1 MTDEANKKGPESTR
15 RKFLTA
21 TTALAGA
28 ALAGLPGAA
37 EAQRKRN
44 PKRGGTLRFGTRDN
58 SVGLDTH
65 RNFIYFVSQPLAGMT
80 GGLLDF
86 DASME
91 PIPAI
96 AREWDA
102 VQGPQDL
109 DLQAASGRG
118 IPQRRDDRCR
128 RRSSGTS
135 SASSIPRSA
144 IPSTARR

>member
-28 ALAGLPGAA
+28 ALAGLPGVA

-44 PKRGGTLRFGTRDN
+44 PKRGGTVRFGTRDD

-65 RNFIYFVSQPLAGMT
+65 RNFIYFVSQPLAGTT

-86 DASME
+86 DARME
-91 PIPAI
+91 IIPAI
-96 AREWDA
+96 A
-102 VQGPQDL
+102 
-109 DLQAASGRG
+109 
-118 IPQRRDDRCR
+118 
-128 RRSSGTS
+128 T
-135 SASSIPRSA
+135 
-144 IPSTARR
+144 